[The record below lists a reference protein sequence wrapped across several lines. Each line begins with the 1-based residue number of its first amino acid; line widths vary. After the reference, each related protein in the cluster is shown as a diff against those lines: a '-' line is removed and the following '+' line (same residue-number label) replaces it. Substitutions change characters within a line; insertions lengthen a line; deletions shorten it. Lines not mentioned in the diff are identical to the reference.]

1 MTDSNQDSTISLPL
15 PAMASATLPAVHSE
29 IEDEVVSLF
38 DQFQDRL
45 FGYVLSFGLTV
56 HDTEDIVQETF
67 LSLFRHLQLGRS
79 RRNLRGWVFRVGH
92 NLALKR
98 RSANQ
103 TGISSVAYDSIA
115 AEHSDPCPSVE
126 EQIAFSQRQ
135 KRLLAVLEALPEQ
148 DQRCLSLRAEGLKY
162 REIAEI
168 LGISL
173 GGVSISLSRSL
184 ARLTR
189 SDGRK

>member
-15 PAMASATLPAVHSE
+15 PMMASATLPTVPSE
-29 IEDEVVSLF
+29 IEDEVISLF
-38 DQFQDRL
+38 DQLQDRL
-45 FGYVLSFGLTV
+45 FGYVLSFGVSV
-56 HDTEDIVQETF
+56 HDAEDIVQETF

-98 RSANQ
+98 RSSNQ
-103 TGISSVAYDSIA
+103 ASGINVAYDSIA
-115 AEHSDPCPSVE
+115 TVHSDPSPSVE
-126 EQIAFSQRQ
+126 EQVAFGQRQ

-148 DQRCLSLRAEGLKY
+148 DQRCLSLRGEGLKY

-173 GGVSISLSRSL
+173 GGVSVSLARSL

-189 SDGRK
+189 SEGRE

>member
-1 MTDSNQDSTISLPL
+1 MTVPNQDSTISLPL
-15 PAMASATLPAVHSE
+15 PAMASATTPAPSE
-29 IEDEVVSLF
+29 IENEVIVLF
-38 DQFQDRL
+38 DQLQDRL
-45 FGYVLSFGLTV
+45 FSYVLTFGLTV
-56 HDTEDIVQETF
+56 HDAEDVVQETF

-79 RRNLRGWVFRVGH
+79 RRSLRSWIFRVGH

-98 RSANQ
+98 RSKNQ

-115 AEHSDPCPSVE
+115 TVHSDPGPSVE

-135 KRLLAVLEALPEQ
+135 KRLLAVLDALPEQ

-173 GGVSISLSRSL
+173 GAVSMSLTRSL

-189 SDGRK
+189 SEGR